1 MLARVWRGPA
11 TRPSFR
17 RGIGIQ
23 LRGEAM
29 IMSEEIRTQAP
40 TAMTEGGVGQADIDN
55 EALREQVE
63 AALDTIRPAI
73 AMDGGNVELLDIEE
87 GVVTLRMMG
96 ACGGC
101 PMSTMTLKRGIE
113 ERLKA
118 MVPGIE
124 RVDSI

>member
-1 MLARVWRGPA
+1 
-11 TRPSFR
+11 
-17 RGIGIQ
+17 
-23 LRGEAM
+23 
-29 IMSEEIRTQAP
+29 MSEEIRTQAP
-40 TAMTEGGVGQADIDN
+40 TATTEGGVGQADIDN

-73 AMDGGNVELLDIEE
+73 AMDGGNVELLDIED

>member
-1 MLARVWRGPA
+1 MSDDRIDTTLLERSGA
-11 TRPSFR
+11 T
-17 RGIGIQ
+17 
-23 LRGEAM
+23 EA
-29 IMSEEIRTQAP
+29 EAGAT
-40 TAMTEGGVGQADIDN
+40 TGDL

-73 AMDGGNVELLDIEE
+73 AMDGGNVELLDIEA

-113 ERLKA
+113 QRLRE

-124 RVDSI
+124 RVDAI

>member
-1 MLARVWRGPA
+1 MSDDRIDTTLLDEPGA
-11 TRPSFR
+11 TEAQAGSVPSD
-17 RGIGIQ
+17 
-23 LRGEAM
+23 M
-29 IMSEEIRTQAP
+29 
-40 TAMTEGGVGQADIDN
+40 D
-55 EALREQVE
+55 ALREQVE

-73 AMDGGNVELLDIEE
+73 AMDGGNVELLDIED

-113 ERLKA
+113 QRLRE

-124 RVDSI
+124 RVDAI

>member
-1 MLARVWRGPA
+1 MEGDMSDDRIDTTMLEQPGA
-11 TRPSFR
+11 T
-17 RGIGIQ
+17 
-23 LRGEAM
+23 EA
-29 IMSEEIRTQAP
+29 Q
-40 TAMTEGGVGQADIDN
+40 VGAATGDL

-73 AMDGGNVELLDIEE
+73 AMDGGNVELLDIEG

-113 ERLKA
+113 QRLRE
-118 MVPGIE
+118 MVPGIV
-124 RVDSI
+124 RVDAI

>member
-1 MLARVWRGPA
+1 MNDMTDTAPPA
-11 TRPSFR
+11 TAAT
-17 RGIGIQ
+17 
-23 LRGEAM
+23 EA
-29 IMSEEIRTQAP
+29 Q
-40 TAMTEGGVGQADIDN
+40 VGTADIDS

-63 AALDTIRPAI
+63 QALDTIRPAI
-73 AMDGGNVELLDIEE
+73 AMDGGNVELLDIED

-113 ERLKA
+113 ERLRS

-124 RVDSI
+124 RVDAI

>member
-1 MLARVWRGPA
+1 MSDDRIDTTLLDAPGA
-11 TRPSFR
+11 TEAQAGAPSD
-17 RGIGIQ
+17 
-23 LRGEAM
+23 M
-29 IMSEEIRTQAP
+29 
-40 TAMTEGGVGQADIDN
+40 D
-55 EALREQVE
+55 ALREQVE

-73 AMDGGNVELLDIEE
+73 AMDGGNVELLDIED

-113 ERLKA
+113 QRLRE

-124 RVDSI
+124 RVDAI

>member
-1 MLARVWRGPA
+1 MTDDTIDTTILEQPGA
-11 TRPSFR
+11 T
-17 RGIGIQ
+17 
-23 LRGEAM
+23 EA
-29 IMSEEIRTQAP
+29 
-40 TAMTEGGVGQADIDN
+40 
-55 EALREQVE
+55 EAGAESRDPEVLRERVE

-73 AMDGGNVELLDIEE
+73 AMDGGNVELLDIED

-113 ERLKA
+113 QRLRE

-124 RVDSI
+124 RVDAI

>member
-1 MLARVWRGPA
+1 MTDDRIDTTLLDRPGA
-11 TRPSFR
+11 T
-17 RGIGIQ
+17 
-23 LRGEAM
+23 EA
-29 IMSEEIRTQAP
+29 EAGAETRD
-40 TAMTEGGVGQADIDN
+40 V
-55 EALREQVE
+55 EALRERVE

-73 AMDGGNVELLDIEE
+73 AMDGGNVELLDIED

-113 ERLKA
+113 QRLRE

-124 RVDSI
+124 RVDAI

>member
-1 MLARVWRGPA
+1 MMHDEMQTAGA
-11 TRPSFR
+11 T
-17 RGIGIQ
+17 
-23 LRGEAM
+23 EA
-29 IMSEEIRTQAP
+29 
-40 TAMTEGGVGQADIDN
+40 GVGQAAMDG

-113 ERLKA
+113 ERLRA
-118 MVPGIE
+118 LVPGIV
-124 RVDSI
+124 RVDAI

>member
-1 MLARVWRGPA
+1 MTDDRVDTTLLDRPGATEAEAAR
-11 TRPSFR
+11 
-17 RGIGIQ
+17 
-23 LRGEAM
+23 
-29 IMSEEIRTQAP
+29 
-40 TAMTEGGVGQADIDN
+40 TEDG
-55 EALREQVE
+55 EALRERVE

-113 ERLKA
+113 QRLREL
-118 MVPGIE
+118 VPGIE
-124 RVDSI
+124 RVDAI

>member
-1 MLARVWRGPA
+1 
-11 TRPSFR
+11 
-17 RGIGIQ
+17 
-23 LRGEAM
+23 
-29 IMSEEIRTQAP
+29 
-40 TAMTEGGVGQADIDN
+40 MTENNIDTKLLDGPGATEAEVGTEPDDL

-73 AMDGGNVELLDIEE
+73 AMDGGNVELLDIEA

-113 ERLKA
+113 QRLRE

-124 RVDSI
+124 RVDAI